1 MKKFK
6 YENSFFRRI
15 RWKISIISR
24 YIYYDYEPYRK
35 DAICYSTKKINI
47 DNKEILLE
55 IRVVPGYK
63 HFRQRA
69 KLFYKDADAIAL
81 VYDITKKENFEE
93 IKEFWY
99 PDIKINAKK
108 DTSKKKLINKFLN

>member
-1 MKKFK
+1 M
-6 YENSFFRRI
+6 
-15 RWKISIISR
+15 
-24 YIYYDYEPYRK
+24 
-35 DAICYSTKKINI
+35 
-47 DNKEILLE
+47 
-55 IRVVPGYK
+55 PGYK

-108 DTSKKKLINKFLN
+108 DTSKKN